1 MGNKRVLTIVYALSL
16 GSLLFAA
23 SPFAT
28 VVYAE
33 GGSFSLL
40 RSGATVTVRADDPAA
55 VGTEIRPGDIIR
67 TGNSTFVEIALS
79 GGNAS
84 IQIAEN
90 TTFKCDS
97 DAMGL
102 KTSGELYYGR
112 VRAKVA
118 KLGGN
123 ASFKL
128 SSPSLVAGV
137 RGTDFGLDVIPVKAG
152 GGQTG
157 AAELSA
163 TGGGGASPS
172 GSSTVTLYRV
182 FCFEGSVLVGSVAGT
197 MSDPLAGGGALS
209 LGASEMVERVSSARD
224 EKSPPLERQ
233 KVSTEVVD
241 FWKVHPFA
249 VVTRLPKGVAVPAV
263 QEGSSDTGGIR
274 YAEPRTRINSR
285 LPQGGAIALVG
296 AGTLLCGFAAYW
308 AQVRDSDAR
317 FIEPSYTA
325 GSIMIGSGTILG
337 ILSLLSEGH
346 R

>member
-1 MGNKRVLTIVYALSL
+1 MGNKRALIIAFAISL
-16 GSLLFAA
+16 GGLAFAA

-40 RSGATVTVRADDPAA
+40 RSGATVTVRADDPGA
-55 VGTEIRPGDIIR
+55 VGTEVRPGDIIR

-79 GGNAS
+79 AGNAS

-90 TTFKCDS
+90 TTFKYES
-97 DAMGL
+97 DLSGL
-102 KTSGELYYGR
+102 NTSGELYYGR

-137 RGTDFGLDVIPVKAG
+137 RGTDFGLDVIAAKAG
-152 GGQTG
+152 GGQSG
-157 AAELSA
+157 APDPSL
-163 TGGGGASPS
+163 TGGSGASPYAP
-172 GSSTVTLYRV
+172 SSVTLYRV
-182 FCFEGSVLVGSVAGT
+182 FCFEGSVLVGSVAGKI
-197 MSDPLAGGGALS
+197 SDPLAGGGALS
-209 LGASEMVERVSSARD
+209 LGANEMVERVSSSRD
-224 EKSPPLERQ
+224 EKPISLERQ
-233 KVSTEVVD
+233 RVSSEVVD

-249 VVTRLPKGVAVPAV
+249 VVTRLPKGVAAANGQGVLP
-263 QEGSSDTGGIR
+263 DTEGIR
-274 YAEPRTRINSR
+274 YAEPRTRVNSR

-308 AQVRDSDAR
+308 AQARDSDAR

-337 ILSLLSEGH
+337 ILSLLSE
-346 R
+346 RDR